1 MRVILIMVALTGL
14 AACGADAPPFV
25 PNASA
30 GVSLGSGGIS
40 TQTSLGLSNGFLS
53 LGLTL

>member
-1 MRVILIMVALTGL
+1 MILIMVALTGL